1 MADDAYLRYSN
12 RVATERS
19 GGRYDLSEIWIV
31 TNIDNTD
38 GGLGTPPDSWENEA
52 LNATGLP
59 ELGDANQDGGYICI
73 SRSPRSTDDQGTAY
87 VEVRY
92 VEDPLTLVTE
102 VHYFGQM
109 KQKPAWQG
117 ILIPYGAVGT
127 PPVATAA
134 PTTPPTSTV
143 DDLFDFDLIDDIRNS
158 AGDRWSPQPGY
169 NVPLQRVEICFR
181 ASLSWFDTGVAAGDT
196 APGTAFTGN
205 WEDYI
210 GRWNETDYEVTQVD
224 PDNSD
229 NNTSVTYPAGTLMLM
244 DVRAPLV
251 KEPYFHRLVTCIF
264 CYDPDMWCSRLPDMG
279 PRCKKHLGPD
289 GSGGVKQIPWTKD
302 GKGRGTVTDALGRPY
317 SGAAELD
324 GNAAQLVPTGSDGAL
339 PAACI
344 YQIWVVDENEDL
356 LNAEFDDLDLF
367 TPERT
372 LNI

>member
-127 PPVATAA
+127 PAVATAA
-134 PTTPPTSTV
+134 PTTPPTSTT

-181 ASLSWFDTGVAAGDT
+181 VSLSWFDTGVAAGDT

-205 WEDYI
+205 WEDFI

-244 DVRAPLV
+244 DVRRPWSRS
-251 KEPYFHRLVTCIF
+251 PIF
-264 CYDPDMWCSRLPDMG
+264 TAW
-279 PRCKKHLGPD
+279 
-289 GSGGVKQIPWTKD
+289 
-302 GKGRGTVTDALGRPY
+302 
-317 SGAAELD
+317 
-324 GNAAQLVPTGSDGAL
+324 
-339 PAACI
+339 
-344 YQIWVVDENEDL
+344 
-356 LNAEFDDLDLF
+356 
-367 TPERT
+367 
-372 LNI
+372 